1 MKSSRERVL
10 LADAMPAAEPRAA
23 GRTALAY
30 AVLLCAF
37 TWGVT
42 APDGAV
48 RPLALVG
55 AGLAWLTACGV
66 AARGPLTWRAL
77 LLGFVLLRSVAWLAA
92 PATSGDLWRYAWEA
106 EVWLSGENPYELAPS
121 APALEP
127 LAARLSALHALVEHA
142 EIPAAYPP
150 IAQLAFV
157 AAALLARALDA
168 SALCD
173 GPQAYAVSLRL
184 LAVVADLAVL
194 LLLRRWLVASGRPLS
209 ALVPWAWSPL
219 LALEFA
225 GAAHFDVLAIALA
238 LAALGPALGP
248 PALRGALLALAAAT
262 KLLPAAFA
270 PFAAERSDRARFLA
284 AFFGV
289 LALAAAPHLLALARS
304 GHGGGLA
311 TYASVWESSSLLF
324 RALERPLWPL
334 LPSGAGWLDAKLVA
348 RALVAAGW
356 LGILA
361 VLVRRRWAPE
371 RAALVLCGAF
381 LLLSPTFHPWY
392 AAWAAPWLVLR
403 RPGHELPL
411 ERALARGLTLLLA
424 LAPAQYVVLERWR
437 SDGVWSEPA
446 WLAPLMF
453 GPALCLL
460 LHAVLRPRAT

>member
-1 MKSSRERVL
+1 
-10 LADAMPAAEPRAA
+10 MPSAEPRAA

-30 AVLLCAF
+30 AVLLGAF
-37 TWGVT
+37 TWGVA

-55 AGLAWLTACGV
+55 AGLAWWAACGV
-66 AARGPLTWRAL
+66 AVRGPLSWRAL
-77 LLGFVLLRSVAWLAA
+77 LLGFVLLRSVAWAAA

-106 EVWLSGENPYELAPS
+106 EVWLAGENPYLLAPS
-121 APALEP
+121 APELAS
-127 LAARLSALHALVEHA
+127 LAAQLSELHQLVEHA

-157 AAALLARALDA
+157 GAALLARALDA
-168 SALCD
+168 SAVCD

-184 LAVVADLAVL
+184 LALVADGAVL
-194 LLLRRWLVASGRPLS
+194 LLLRRWLVASGRPPA

-270 PFAAERSDRARFLA
+270 AFAAERGGRGRFLA
-284 AFFGV
+284 AFGFV
-289 LALAAAPHLLALARS
+289 FALAAAPHVLALARS

-334 LPSGAGWLDAKLVA
+334 LPSGAGWLDAKLLA
-348 RALVAAGW
+348 RALVAAAW

-361 VLVRRRWAPE
+361 ALVRRRWAPE

-403 RPGHELPL
+403 RPEDEQPL

-437 SDGVWSEPA
+437 ADGVWSEPV

-460 LHAVLRPRAT
+460 LHAALRPRAT